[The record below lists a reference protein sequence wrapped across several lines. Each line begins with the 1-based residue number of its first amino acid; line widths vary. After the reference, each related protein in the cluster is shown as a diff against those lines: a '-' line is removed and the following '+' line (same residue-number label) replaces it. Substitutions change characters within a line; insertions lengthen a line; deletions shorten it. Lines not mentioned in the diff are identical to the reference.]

1 MTRLLIGADP
11 EVFVKQNGVFCSAAG
26 LIEGTKEKP
35 NPVNGGAVQVD
46 GMALEFNIDPAR
58 SRKGFIKVVNTV
70 MAELQKKVQNHEII
84 IEAVADFSE
93 EVLRNTPPESL
104 ILGCDPDWNAWTMD
118 VNEPPNPHVTFRTAA
133 GHIHLGYVT
142 LQNIE
147 DTDAKDMAGA
157 MARQLD
163 FYLGLPSLLY
173 DANTRRRELYGAAG
187 AFRVKPYGMEY
198 RVLSNQW
205 LKSEELMAWVFDN
218 STAAYT
224 AHMQGRDLCEEF
236 GDIQQ
241 IINTSDV
248 KAAEEIIKAANIGV
262 A

>member
-1 MTRLLIGADP
+1 MNQILIGADP

-26 LIEGTKEKP
+26 LIEGTKERP
-35 NPVNGGAVQVD
+35 NPVKGGAVQVD
-46 GMALEFNIDPAR
+46 GMALEFNIDPVR
-58 SRKGFIKVVNTV
+58 SSRDFIEVVNTV
-70 MAELQKKVQNHEII
+70 MAELQKKVQNHEIV
-84 IEAVADFSE
+84 IEAVADFSD
-93 EVLRNTPPESL
+93 EVLRNTPAEAL
-104 ILGCDPDWNAWTMD
+104 VLGCDPDWNAWTMN
-118 VNEPPNPHVTFRTAA
+118 VNETPNANVTFRTAA
-133 GHIHLGYVT
+133 GHVHLGYVT
-142 LQNIE
+142 LQSIDDIE
-147 DTDAKDMAGA
+147 AQDMAGA

-173 DANTRRRELYGAAG
+173 DSSIRRRELYGSAG

-205 LKSEELMAWVFDN
+205 LKSDVLKAWIFNN
-218 STAAYT
+218 SQEAYK
-224 AHMQGRDLCEEF
+224 AHTQGYDLCEEF

-248 KAAEEIIKAANIGV
+248 KAAEAIIKSANIGV